1 MGHEGEESVPF
12 IDFHRPPLLNKTT
25 VYLWN
30 FDRRSSLGPRVP
42 GASLCAHYLVPGHFR
57 RHNNWRGQ
65 KEVERSPAL
74 EWNLSFFPTEG
85 VQQ

>member
-30 FDRRSSLGPRVP
+30 FDRWSSLGPRVRE
-42 GASLCAHYLVPGHFR
+42 ASLGSHYSVSGHFR
-57 RHNNWRGQ
+57 GHNNLGGQ
-65 KEVERSPAL
+65 KKVERSLAL
-74 EWNLSFFPTEG
+74 EWNLSFFLIEG